1 MQLIQPRHAMRTV
14 IDHARRG
21 TLQPGPC
28 LAADYTIVRN
38 RRLWAWPERLASAAC
53 RALNLLLAGGDVQS
67 AALLTPYNGQVR
79 QLRTELDSRNFLF
92 RGNSSLELVV
102 STIDGFQVTSWA
114 EVLLFSGSW

>member
-1 MQLIQPRHAMRTV
+1 MLFTGGRCRVQPYNFH
-14 IDHARRG
+14 HFY
-21 TLQPGPC
+21 PGPNTHAC
-28 LAADYTIVRN
+28 MI
-38 RRLWAWPERLASAAC
+38 AC

-92 RGNSSLELVV
+92 RGNRSLELVV

-114 EVLLFSGSW
+114 EVLLFSGSLVALGAAVWLICV